1 MLKKIEAPTLI
12 IHGSDDLL
20 IKPSHSKKMASL
32 IHGSKLFIIKGMGH
46 DFNKNFKKP
55 NKYSYFTTFNS
66 KFLTLRINYN
76 EINNN

>member
-46 DFNKNFKKP
+46 DFNKNFK
-55 NKYSYFTTFNS
+55 N
-66 KFLTLRINYN
+66 RINILILPHLIAN
-76 EINNN
+76 S